1 MRLLR
6 LVVAAAVAGAVL
18 SAPAFAQ
25 KAPTASKSQEYHVI
39 FAFPSDRTY
48 TGSMTLEIQKGKVT
62 GKMGIDSPQTITGTV
77 AGTLK
82 GDALSL
88 DYPFE
93 VAGDQPCTGRV
104 TVAATFNAA
113 RTEARGTTHA
123 EGCGDP
129 QDGQFTMTNAG
140 QKGK

>member
-1 MRLLR
+1 MRVLR
-6 LVVAAAVAGAVL
+6 LVAAAAVVGAVL

-25 KAPTASKSQEYHVI
+25 KAPAPSKSQEYHVI

-48 TGSMTLEIQKGKVT
+48 TGSMTLHIEKGTVS
-62 GKMGIDSPQTITGTV
+62 GKMGIDTPQTITGTV

-82 GDALSL
+82 GAALSL

-93 VAGDQPCTGRV
+93 VSGDQPCTGRV

-113 RTEARGTTHA
+113 RTEAKGTTHA

-129 QDGQFTMTNAG
+129 QDGQFTLTKA
-140 QKGK
+140 K